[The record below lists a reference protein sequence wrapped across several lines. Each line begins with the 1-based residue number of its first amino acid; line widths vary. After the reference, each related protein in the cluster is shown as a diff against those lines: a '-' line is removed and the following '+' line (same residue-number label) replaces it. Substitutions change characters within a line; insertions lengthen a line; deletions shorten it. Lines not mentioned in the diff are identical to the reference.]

1 MSIFQDFSSRR
12 TELLQNGATTKV
24 KISPSNFLILLKIK
38 VIWEVGGSDNS
49 NCGRILS
56 MRTLVFSFAKLER

>member
-49 NCGRILS
+49 NYGSILS